1 MAYQKLQTSVGL
13 NIVSTDNADIPSA
26 SVVEIG
32 TNSTTVANAL
42 EDLSAT
48 FVTNGVQVGDI
59 VYNNV
64 TLQVATITKVI
75 DNTRLLLNA
84 NIFLSTAESYTIYA
98 QSQVKNAAVLFVGT
112 GGTLRVL
119 TAGGQ
124 DITFNAILGGTFLP
138 VQVNK
143 VFKTGTTATNLIAL
157 W

>member
-1 MAYQKLQTSVGL
+1 MAYQKLQTTVGL
-13 NIVSTDNADIPSA
+13 NIVSTDNAEIPSA
-26 SVVEIG
+26 NIATIG

-42 EDLSAT
+42 EDFSAT
-48 FVTNGVQVGDI
+48 FVTDNVQVGDI

-64 TLQVATITKVI
+64 TLQAATVTKVI

-84 NIFLSTAESYTIYA
+84 NIFLSTGESYTIYVR
-98 QSQVKNAAVLFVGT
+98 SDNNASVLFIGV

-138 VQVNK
+138 VQVLK
-143 VFKTGTTATNLIAL
+143 VFKTGTSATNLIAL

>member
-13 NIVSTDNADIPSA
+13 NIVSTDNADIPSV
-26 SVVEIG
+26 SVVETG

-48 FVTNGVQVGDI
+48 FVTNGVQVGDV

-98 QSQVKNAAVLFVGT
+98 QSQVKNAAVLFIGV
-112 GGTLRVL
+112 GGTLRVI

-138 VQVNK
+138 VQVLK

>member
-13 NIVSTDNADIPSA
+13 NIVSTDNADIPSVG
-26 SVVEIG
+26 VVETG

-48 FVTNGVQVGDI
+48 FVTNGVQVGDV

-98 QSQVKNAAVLFVGT
+98 QSQVKNAAVLFIGV
-112 GGTLRVL
+112 GGTLRVI

-138 VQVNK
+138 VQVLK

>member
-13 NIVSTDNADIPSA
+13 NIVSTDNADIPSVG
-26 SVVEIG
+26 VVETG

-48 FVTNGVQVGDI
+48 FVTNGVQVGDV

-98 QSQVKNAAVLFVGT
+98 QSQVKNAAVLFIGV
-112 GGTLRVL
+112 GGTLRVR

-138 VQVNK
+138 VQVIK

>member
-13 NIVSTDNADIPSA
+13 NIVSTDNADIPSV
-26 SVVEIG
+26 SVVETG

-48 FVTNGVQVGDI
+48 FVTNGVQVGDV

-98 QSQVKNAAVLFVGT
+98 QSQVKNAAVLFIGV
-112 GGTLRVL
+112 GGTLRVI

-138 VQVNK
+138 VQVLK
-143 VFKTGTTATNLIAL
+143 VFQTGTTATNLIAL

>member
-1 MAYQKLQTSVGL
+1 MAYHKLQTSVGL
-13 NIVSTDNADIPSA
+13 NIVSTDNADIPSV
-26 SVVEIG
+26 SVVETG

-48 FVTNGVQVGDI
+48 FVTNGVQVGDV

-98 QSQVKNAAVLFVGT
+98 QSQVKNAAVLFIGV
-112 GGTLRVL
+112 GGTLRVI

-138 VQVNK
+138 VQVLK

>member
-13 NIVSTDNADIPSA
+13 NIVSTDNADIPSV
-26 SVVEIG
+26 SVVETG

-48 FVTNGVQVGDI
+48 FVANGVQVGDI

-64 TLQVATITKVI
+64 TLQVATVTKVI

-98 QSQVKNAAVLFVGT
+98 QSQVKNAAVLFVGV

-143 VFKTGTTATNLIAL
+143 VFKTGTSATNLIAL

>member
-13 NIVSTDNADIPSA
+13 NIVSTDNADIPSV
-26 SVVEIG
+26 SVVETG

-48 FVTNGVQVGDI
+48 FVTNGVQVGDV

-64 TLQVATITKVI
+64 TLQVATVTKVI

-98 QSQVKNAAVLFVGT
+98 QSQVKNAAVLFVGV
-112 GGTLRVL
+112 GGTLRVI

>member
-13 NIVSTDNADIPSA
+13 NIVSTDNADIPSVGIVA
-26 SVVEIG
+26 AG
-32 TNSTTVANAL
+32 LNGTTVANEL
-42 EDLSAT
+42 EDVSAAFET
-48 FVTNGVQVGDI
+48 DNVQVGDI

-64 TLQVATITKVI
+64 TLQVATVVQVI
-75 DNTRLLLNA
+75 DETRLLLNA
-84 NIFLSTAESYTIYA
+84 NIFLSTGESYTVYA
-98 QSQVKNAAVLFVGT
+98 QSQVKNAAVLFIGT
-112 GGTLRVL
+112 GGKLRVI

-124 DITFNAILGGTFLP
+124 DITFDQILGGTFLP